1 MDFRKEISSI
11 YGNLD
16 ETVFDSELSNFSR
29 KQIIKNKYKLPS
41 LFRYSDADYYNI
53 RGLET
58 QSLYLSENGTMN
70 DVFEGL
76 TCSIDD
82 NVIKH
87 LDDIKDL
94 VYLKSF
100 SETNNCNLMWA
111 HYANNYKGICV
122 EYDFSKLDDDALF
135 HLFPVIYSSEKLKD
149 VDLKYTI
156 EEHMDLKLMNF
167 EGNYPNETNFLKDIM
182 PLFLIKSKDW
192 EYEKEW
198 RLLFTYAQINNSAD
212 DIRDDEIEDFYK
224 IHLREISVSD
234 CIKAVYLGA
243 RIEKV
248 KKKHIIE
255 ICQKLN
261 IKVYASLPSKDKYE
275 LDFKEIDFTNKD
287 WKKVWLD

>member
-1 MDFRKEISSI
+1 MDFREEIISI
-11 YGNLD
+11 YDGLKD
-16 ETVFDSELSNFSR
+16 IVFDEQLKEYSNDC
-29 KQIIKNKYKLPS
+29 IIKNKNELPS

-70 DVFEGL
+70 DMFEGL

-167 EGNYPNETNFLKDIM
+167 ERNCPNDTEFLKDIM
-182 PLFLIKSKDW
+182 PLFLIKSKEW

-198 RLLFTYAQINNSAD
+198 RLLFTYAQINNSV
-212 DIRDDEIEDFYK
+212 DEIGDEKVGDFYK
-224 IHLREISVSD
+224 NHSREISVSD

-243 RIEKV
+243 RIEKIKIEHV
-248 KKKHIIE
+248 VE
-255 ICQKLN
+255 ICQKLK
-261 IKVYASLPSKDKYE
+261 IKVYASQPSKAKYE
-275 LDFKEIDFTNKD
+275 LDFMDIDYTNKD